1 MKIKIKSRFKGDVIL
16 SGEYNS
22 IKDCLQQNSEADLS
36 EADLRGANLSEANL
50 SEADLRG
57 ANLSGA
63 NLSEADLSEAHLS
76 EADLSEADLSGANL
90 SEAGLR
96 EALIFIHGSRH
107 QLQYNKEIN
116 ELRIGCHVHSLDK
129 WLKSYKSIGDEEC
142 YTEEQIEE
150 YKQYMDMLAVL
161 K

>member
-1 MKIKIKSRFKGDVIL
+1 MKIKIKSRLKGDVIL

-36 EADLRGANLSEANL
+36 EADLRGANLRG
-50 SEADLRG
+50 ADLRG
-57 ANLSGA
+57 AKLS
-63 NLSEADLSEAHLS
+63 
-76 EADLSEADLSGANL
+76 
-90 SEAGLR
+90 

>member
-1 MKIKIKSRFKGDVIL
+1 MKIKIKSRLKGDVIL

-57 ANLSGA
+57 ANLRG
-63 NLSEADLSEAHLS
+63 
-76 EADLSEADLSGANL
+76 
-90 SEAGLR
+90 
-96 EALIFIHGSRH
+96 ALIFIHGSRH

>member
-22 IKDCLQQNSEADLS
+22 IKDCLQQNSEANLS
-36 EADLRGANLSEANL
+36 EANLRGANLSEANL

-57 ANLSGA
+57 ANLRG
-63 NLSEADLSEAHLS
+63 
-76 EADLSEADLSGANL
+76 
-90 SEAGLR
+90 
-96 EALIFIHGSRH
+96 ALIFIHGSRH